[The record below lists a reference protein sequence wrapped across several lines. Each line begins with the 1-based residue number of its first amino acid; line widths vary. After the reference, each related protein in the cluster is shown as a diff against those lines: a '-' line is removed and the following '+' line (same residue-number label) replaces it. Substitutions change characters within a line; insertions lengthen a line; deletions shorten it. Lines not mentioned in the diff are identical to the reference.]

1 MLLAPCRER
10 GPDSR
15 IRSMSATVSQI
26 MNADPQSVGPED
38 SVETVVQQMHDHEL
52 PGLPVVD
59 GDDVLIGIVTESDLL
74 LFDEQDDVDPP
85 AHVQIMGGV
94 IYLGSVKHW
103 EERIRKSVA
112 STVEEIMTTDPITVS
127 PDDDAHDAGHLISE
141 HGHNRLPVV
150 DDEGRLVGVVTRVDV
165 LEALLEDR

>member
-1 MLLAPCRER
+1 
-10 GPDSR
+10 
-15 IRSMSATVSQI
+15 MSATVSQI
-26 MNADPQSVGPED
+26 MDADPQSVGPED

-59 GDDVLIGIVTESDLL
+59 EDDILIGIVTESDLL
-74 LFDEQDDVDPP
+74 MFDEQQDVDPP

-112 STVEEIMTTDPITVS
+112 STVEEIMSTELITVS
-127 PDDDAHDAGHLISE
+127 PDADAHDAGHLISE
-141 HGHNRLPVV
+141 HGHNRLPVI
-150 DDEGRLVGVVTRVDV
+150 DDEGHLVGVVTRVDV